1 MQPSDHPPA
10 AAAVAS
16 PGVASQAGRFAL
28 VGLLNTATT
37 LMIIAALRQG
47 LGAPVWLASG
57 IGYAVGTVQSYWL
70 NRSWTFAGG
79 ANAPMAGQFLRFVL
93 VNILLGLAFSGL
105 NELLARRFALMV
117 ATLLTL
123 MVMVPISFV
132 AMRLFVFGRRR
143 A

>member
-1 MQPSDHPPA
+1 MKPSDHQS
-10 AAAVAS
+10 AAAVAAG
-16 PGVASQAGRFAL
+16 PGVASQAVRFAL

-37 LMIIAALRQG
+37 LLVIAALRQW

-70 NRSWTFAGG
+70 NRIWTFAAGVD
-79 ANAPMAGQFLRFVL
+79 APVAGQFLRFVA
-93 VNILLGLAFSGL
+93 VNVVLGLAFSGL
-105 NELLARRFALMV
+105 NEVLARRFALMV

-123 MVMVPISFV
+123 MVVVPISFV
-132 AMRLFVFGRRR
+132 AMRLFVFGRGR